1 MKLLENDIVKTGTN
15 LGVSI
20 MNFIQYLLGLFMSNP
35 LWFLG
40 GLVLLRVSQKGFKLN
55 LKDLFGIKL

>member
-1 MKLLENDIVKTGTN
+1 MFDDLVKGGANLTN
-15 LGVSI
+15 SLFGLG
-20 MNFIQYLLGLFMSNP
+20 QYLISLFMNNP

-55 LKDLFGIKL
+55 LSDLFGIKL